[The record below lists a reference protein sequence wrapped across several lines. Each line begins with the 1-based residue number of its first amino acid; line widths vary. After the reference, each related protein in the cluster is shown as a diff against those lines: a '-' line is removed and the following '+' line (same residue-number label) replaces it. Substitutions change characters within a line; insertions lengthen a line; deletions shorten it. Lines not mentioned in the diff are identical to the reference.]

1 MPSVIDGWGWECRN
15 VFLQGRQSIRP
26 HRTTCGKAMIY
37 TMNFDSG
44 AALAR
49 LEVLKDGRH
58 TR

>member
-1 MPSVIDGWGWECRN
+1 M
-15 VFLQGRQSIRP
+15 RP
-26 HRTTCGKAMIY
+26 HWTTCGKTMSY